1 MTATDNAGSLGAFL
15 QASRA
20 RITPE
25 EAGLTLYGDRRRVAG
40 LRREELAMLAGVS
53 VSYLTRLE
61 QGQSRGAS
69 RPVLDALASALHL
82 DDSER
87 QHLRHLAEHLGRRP
101 APRRE
106 PPEVADPALVEL
118 LSALGDVPAL
128 VLGRRSD
135 VLAWNPLGHALL
147 CGHLDDDAPATAA
160 TRPNMAAQVFLDA
173 SSRELYTDWRAKCRA
188 VVGNLRLVAG
198 LHPDDPV
205 LASLIGTLSIASPEF
220 ASLWADHRVQACATA
235 VYTLHHPLVGELSVT
250 QQTLR
255 SIDHPDQT
263 LVTHTA
269 PEGST
274 SAEAL
279 TLLAQIVG
287 DRPAHRVVAPSA
299 RTLRSTG
306 GDPSAAG

>member
-1 MTATDNAGSLGAFL
+1 MTANDTPGSLGAFL

-25 EAGLTLYGDRRRVAG
+25 EAGLTLYGDRRRVPG

-69 RPVLDALASALHL
+69 LPVLDALASALHL
-82 DDSER
+82 NESER
-87 QHLRHLAEHLGRRP
+87 QHVRRLAEHLVRRP
-101 APRRE
+101 APRR
-106 PPEVADPALVEL
+106 PTPEVADPALAEL
-118 LSALGDVPAL
+118 LGSVGDVPTL

-147 CGHLDDDAPATAA
+147 CGHLNADAPATAA

-173 SSRELYTDWRAKCRA
+173 NTRELYTDWRAKCRA
-188 VVGNLRLVAG
+188 VVGNLRLVVG
-198 LHPDDPV
+198 QHPDDPV
-205 LASLIGTLSIASPEF
+205 LASLIGSLSIASAEF

-235 VYTLHHPLVGELSVT
+235 VYTLHHPLVGDVAVT

-255 SIDHPDQT
+255 SIDRPDQT

-269 PEGST
+269 PAASP

-287 DRPAHRVVAPSA
+287 DRPAHRLAAPSG
-299 RTLRSTG
+299 RTLRGAG
-306 GDPSAAG
+306 GDV

>member
-1 MTATDNAGSLGAFL
+1 MTANDTSGSLGAFL

-20 RITPE
+20 RLTPE
-25 EAGLTLYGDRRRVAG
+25 ETGLTLYGDRRRVPG

-61 QGQSRGAS
+61 QGHCRGAS
-69 RPVLDALASALHL
+69 LPVLDALASALQL
-82 DDSER
+82 NDSER
-87 QHLRHLAEHLGRRP
+87 QHVRRLAEHLGRRP
-101 APRRE
+101 PPRR
-106 PPEVADPALVEL
+106 PAPEAADPALAEL
-118 LSALGDVPAL
+118 LVSVGDVPAL

-135 VLAWNPLGHALL
+135 VLAWNPLGRALL
-147 CGHLDDDAPATAA
+147 CGHLNADAPARVA

-173 SSRELYTDWRAKCRA
+173 DTRELYTDWRAKCRA
-188 VVGNLRLVAG
+188 VVGNLRLVVG
-198 LHPDDPV
+198 QHPDDPV

-235 VYTLHHPLVGELSVT
+235 GYTLHHPLVGDLAVT

-269 PEGST
+269 PAGSS

-287 DRPAHRVVAPSA
+287 DQPARRAVSPSGH
-299 RTLRSTG
+299 TMRSAG
-306 GDPSAAG
+306 GHD

>member
-1 MTATDNAGSLGAFL
+1 MTANATIGSLGAFL

-20 RITPE
+20 RITPD
-25 EAGLTLYGDRRRVAG
+25 EAGLTLYGDRRRVPG

-69 RPVLDALASALHL
+69 LHVLDALAAALHL
-82 DDSER
+82 DDAER
-87 QHLRHLAEHLGRRP
+87 QHLRRLAEHLGRRI
-101 APRRE
+101 APKR
-106 PPEVADPALVEL
+106 PTAEVADPALAEL
-118 LSALGDVPAL
+118 LRSVDDVPAL

-147 CGHLDDDAPATAA
+147 GGHLDADAPAAPA
-160 TRPNMAAQVFLDA
+160 TRPNMAALVFLDA
-173 SSRELYTDWRAKCRA
+173 NVRGLYTDWRAKCRA

-198 LHPDDPV
+198 QHPDDPV
-205 LASLIGTLSIASPEF
+205 LASLIGTLSITSPEF
-220 ASLWADHRVQACATA
+220 ASLWADHRVRACATA
-235 VYTLHHPLVGELSVT
+235 IYALHHPLVGDLAVT

-269 PEGST
+269 PQGSA

-287 DRPAHRVVAPSA
+287 DRPAPRQVSPSGRA
-299 RTLRSTG
+299 VLAVGAET
-306 GDPSAAG
+306 

>member
-1 MTATDNAGSLGAFL
+1 MTANDSIGSLGAFL

-20 RITPE
+20 RITPD
-25 EAGLTLYGDRRRVAG
+25 EAGLTLYGDRRRVPG

-69 RPVLDALASALHL
+69 LHVLDALADALHL
-82 DDSER
+82 DDAER
-87 QHLRHLAEHLGRRP
+87 QHMRRLAEHLGRRTAPKRP
-101 APRRE
+101 AA
-106 PPEVADPALVEL
+106 EVADPALAEL
-118 LSALGDVPAL
+118 LRSVGDVPAL
-128 VLGRRSD
+128 VLGRRTD

-147 CGHLDDDAPATAA
+147 GGHLDADAPAAAA
-160 TRPNMAAQVFLDA
+160 TRPNMAALVFLDA
-173 SSRELYTDWRAKCRA
+173 NVRELYVDWRAKCRA

-198 LHPDDPV
+198 QHPDDPV
-205 LASLIGTLSIASPEF
+205 LTSLIGTLSITSPEF
-220 ASLWADHRVQACATA
+220 ASLWADHRVRACATA
-235 VYTLHHPLVGELSVT
+235 IYALHHPLVGNLAVT

-255 SIDHPDQT
+255 SIDHPDRT

-269 PEGST
+269 PQGSA

-287 DRPAHRVVAPSA
+287 DRPAPPQVSPSVRA
-299 RTLRSTG
+299 V
-306 GDPSAAG
+306 SAVGAED